1 MAWFGKKTKKKDD
14 AAVETAQNTKP
25 AASGAS
31 SLSPTLPP
39 PPRAD
44 GEKPERLASSA
55 RAAAP
60 RLGPQAPPPAK
71 SVGEREGSTPKT
83 VYKQLMNGFY
93 DAILIA
99 DSKGHVVESNSRAA
113 DYFGY
118 SVEELWDM
126 PASNLIAGLND
137 SVYERI
143 RRAIGGERHVLMNTR
158 CTRKDGSH
166 FPAEVGIS
174 VIAMFGKE
182 DFVFTVR
189 NIERR
194 ATQLR
199 TLRSGHNAFMN
210 SQAGCFI
217 CDETRRV
224 VTANNAF
231 LSILKLPSSE
241 PVAGVPIDRFLAPV
255 GEYFDRVAGG
265 ETVAVNCPVTVSGNE
280 VVLTLNLAPNRQGT
294 SQIHGIVGSF
304 LPVTAASA

>member
-1 MAWFGKKTKKKDD
+1 MAWFGIKKKTQDG
-14 AAVETAQNTKP
+14 AAPSMQVNRTTTSVAPSPDPTLAPSP
-25 AASGAS
+25 AGASG
-31 SLSPTLPP
+31 PV
-39 PPRAD
+39 
-44 GEKPERLASSA
+44 RLASSA
-55 RAAAP
+55 RAGGPGIAQGAGALKP
-60 RLGPQAPPPAK
+60 R
-71 SVGEREGSTPKT
+71 GEREGASQKT

-99 DSKGHVVESNSRAA
+99 DSKGHVVESNGRAPE
-113 DYFGY
+113 YFGY
-118 SVEELWDM
+118 TGEELWDM
-126 PASNLIAGLND
+126 PASNLIVGLND

-143 RRAIGGERHVLMNTR
+143 RRAIGGDRNVLMNTR

-210 SQAGCFI
+210 AQSGCFI
-217 CDETRRV
+217 CDQQRLV

-241 PVAGVPIDRFLAPV
+241 PVAGVPIERFLPAV
-255 GEYFDRVAGG
+255 GESFDRVVGG
-265 ETVAVNCPVTVSGNE
+265 ETVECRCSVTVAGRD
-280 VVLTLNLAPNRQGT
+280 VAIMMTLAPNRQGT
-294 SQIHGIVGSF
+294 AQIHGIVGSL
-304 LPVTAASA
+304 LPASVTSA